1 MPGHAAGA
9 SLNSSGRS
17 AFSLIEIMVTV
28 GLLSFIVLGLVAMFS
43 QTQRAFRSSL
53 TQVDVLEGG
62 RAVTDM
68 MARELAEI
76 TPSYLPFTT
85 NVMGLVDT
93 NHLQEL
99 PGTSI
104 QRTNEFER
112 FFFLTRFNTDWTG
125 IGYQVVPDAP
135 GAGVGTLYRHVATA
149 RRYNARLLSSNF
161 VYVSRNGLLTNR
173 IVDGVVHFKVTPFAK
188 NGYPIVSDFGYTNA
202 FYTTNRFYPRYFAA
216 VANADTSANV
226 YFQDRINFNFFSNS
240 VPAYLELE
248 LGILEKQALEQFH
261 SLPTNNATLLQQFL
275 STRSAQVHLFR
286 QRIPIRNV
294 DLSVYQ

>member
-1 MPGHAAGA
+1 
-9 SLNSSGRS
+9 
-17 AFSLIEIMVTV
+17 MVTV

-68 MARELAEI
+68 LARELAEI

-99 PGTSI
+99 PGTTI

-125 IGYQVVPDAP
+125 IGYLVSAGSP
-135 GAGVGTLYRHVATA
+135 GRGCGH
-149 RRYNARLLSSNF
+149 
-161 VYVSRNGLLTNR
+161 
-173 IVDGVVHFKVTPFAK
+173 P
-188 NGYPIVSDFGYTNA
+188 
-202 FYTTNRFYPRYFAA
+202 
-216 VANADTSANV
+216 
-226 YFQDRINFNFFSNS
+226 
-240 VPAYLELE
+240 VPACC
-248 LGILEKQALEQFH
+248 H
-261 SLPTNNATLLQQFL
+261 SATI
-275 STRSAQVHLFR
+275 RRQVC
-286 QRIPIRNV
+286 
-294 DLSVYQ
+294 

>member
-1 MPGHAAGA
+1 
-9 SLNSSGRS
+9 
-17 AFSLIEIMVTV
+17 MVTV

-62 RAVTDM
+62 RAATDM
-68 MARELAEI
+68 LARELAEI
-76 TPSYLPFTT
+76 APSYMPFTT

-99 PGTSI
+99 PGTTV
-104 QRTNEFER
+104 QRTNEFQK
-112 FFFLTRFNTDWTG
+112 FFFLTRLNMDWTG
-125 IGYQVVPDAP
+125 IGYQVLPEAP

-149 RRYNARLLSSNF
+149 RRYNASLLSSNF
-161 VYVSRNGLLTNR
+161 LYVSQNNLLTNR

-188 NGYPIVSDFGYTNA
+188 NGYPFVSDFGYTNA
-202 FYTTNRFYPRYFAA
+202 FYSTNRFFPRYFAA
-216 VANADTSANV
+216 VANSDAIANR
-226 YFQDRINFNFFSNS
+226 YFQDRISFNFFSNA
-240 VPAYLELE
+240 VPAYVELE
-248 LGILEKQALEQFH
+248 LGILERQALERFR
-261 SLPTNNATLLQQFL
+261 SLPPNNPAVRQQFL
-275 STRSAQVHLFR
+275 SGRAAQVHLFR